1 MSSGTLCKAVA
12 HKKNKKQFISKSLN
26 SVFIVIILSLNSVL
40 TFWNQ
45 SQMYHPYHAIPIQCL
60 GWNMFEVKPRDWSL
74 VLAYEGGFAH
84 LIASTLGSRVSSSAV
99 CPVISCIV
107 ITLAH
112 LIQLLVEQ
120 KKQNYSVAYLRI
132 EDPNGKV
139 EIAFLAARSQ
149 VAQRKEQTIPHSP
162 TGNGLHSTYRSTIS

>member
-1 MSSGTLCKAVA
+1 
-12 HKKNKKQFISKSLN
+12 
-26 SVFIVIILSLNSVL
+26 
-40 TFWNQ
+40 
-45 SQMYHPYHAIPIQCL
+45 
-60 GWNMFEVKPRDWSL
+60 MFEVKPRDCGL
-74 VLAYEGGFAH
+74 ILAYEGGFAH

-120 KKQNYSVAYLRI
+120 KKQNYSVAYLRT

-149 VAQRKEQTIPHSP
+149 VARRKEQTIPQQ
-162 TGNGLHSTYRSTIS
+162 TIPQLGMVFPNWEWSAQHLQEHN

>member
-84 LIASTLGSRVSSSAV
+84 LIASTL
-99 CPVISCIV
+99 
-107 ITLAH
+107 AH

-162 TGNGLHSTYRSTIS
+162 TGNGLRSTYRSTIS